1 MREIC
6 YIKYNYLF
14 TTKFI
19 LYIYIYFFTRKIS
32 QIDIIFR
39 KIKLEN
45 MEILFLVELII
56 HRVSHVLKIIQIN
69 FYLFS

>member
-1 MREIC
+1 M
-6 YIKYNYLF
+6 
-14 TTKFI
+14 
-19 LYIYIYFFTRKIS
+19 S